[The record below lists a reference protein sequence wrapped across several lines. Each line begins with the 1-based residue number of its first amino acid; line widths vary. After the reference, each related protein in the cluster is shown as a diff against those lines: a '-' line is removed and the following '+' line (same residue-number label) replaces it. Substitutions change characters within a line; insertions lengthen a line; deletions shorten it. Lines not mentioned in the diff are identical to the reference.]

1 MSTNPNSPNRTNSIV
16 GLFRDESRTE
26 RALQDL
32 KREGFSE
39 TEIGIA
45 AAGRGSAGQ
54 QSPFWDRIGRTLNRK
69 VQPESTATVRESLQS
84 SGMSEPQAKYFDS
97 AIARGDI
104 LVSVR
109 AFGERALQAKSI
121 LERAGADFGAGQSGI
136 SVVPRPTTEGE
147 RDIQLIGET
156 LQVHKERVQ
165 RGEVRLRKEVVAEKQ
180 SVDVPVMHEEL
191 VIERVRVD
199 GRTAPS
205 SALGDDSREIRVPLV
220 EEQIRIEKI
229 PVVTEEIQIGK
240 REVHET
246 RHLSDTVRHEELR
259 TEQKGNLTESELRNL
274 GERIRRA
281 A

>member
-54 QSPFWDRIGRTLNRK
+54 QSPFWDRIGRALNRK
-69 VQPESTATVRESLQS
+69 VQPEGTATVRESLQF

-109 AFGERALQAKSI
+109 AFGERALQARSI

-205 SALGDDSREIRVPLV
+205 SALGEDSREIRVPLV

-229 PVVTEEIQIGK
+229 PVVTEEIHIGK